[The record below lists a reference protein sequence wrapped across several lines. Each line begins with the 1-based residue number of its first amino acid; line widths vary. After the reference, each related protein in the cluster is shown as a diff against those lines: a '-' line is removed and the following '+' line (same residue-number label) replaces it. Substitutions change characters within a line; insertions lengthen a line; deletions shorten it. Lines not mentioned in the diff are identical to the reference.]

1 MLRTILWM
9 TATIAIAIGAIAIA
23 DDRFDDAETKFACTG
38 GASHQLENTLFT
50 ARALS
55 QSGEDPVCTPP
66 ARDDDEFDGVMLSH
80 RRGIAA
86 SSRLAGRL

>member
-9 TATIAIAIGAIAIA
+9 TATIVIAIGAIAIA
-23 DDRFDDAETKFACTG
+23 DDRFDEAGAQLACTG
-38 GASHQLENTLFT
+38 RASRQLENTLFT

-66 ARDDDEFDGVMLSH
+66 AKDDDDSDGEMLSH
-80 RRGIAA
+80 HRGVRA

>member
-9 TATIAIAIGAIAIA
+9 TATIVIAIGAIAIG
-23 DDRFDDAETKFACTG
+23 DDRFEEAQAQTACTG
-38 GASHQLENTLFT
+38 PASHQLENTLFT

-55 QSGEDPVCTPP
+55 QNGADPVCTP
-66 ARDDDEFDGVMLSH
+66 AVEDADDSDAVMLSH
-80 RRGIAA
+80 RGGIRP